1 MTDAMA
7 INYREHQQ
15 NLDFISQS
23 YIADDQSISLKSD
36 MNNIGAPS
44 NLDNLPAG
52 IVAGPALVDF
62 SNAADPAIRAAI
74 TLALVFASR
83 VATAAACAAADSADA
98 WLARYTHALD
108 QLGFA
113 RSGHALVAQRFAKT
127 GLALHRAIIPFLT
140 VALGGA
146 ALGPVILAG
155 LQNLSEAESSAPW
168 VALFDRHSRRLDVH
182 ELHFAAVESTPADT
196 HIRYAIARLNVQL
209 SSATI
214 LFSKITRARANF
226 HSAATDMAASNAL
239 LMAIAPD
246 LRTRLEAELHAYVG
260 TAFLGEG

>member
-1 MTDAMA
+1 MTIKMDEFGD
-7 INYREHQQ
+7 IYHNNRK
-15 NLDFISQS
+15 FISES
-23 YIADDQSISLKSD
+23 NIGDDDIISLKSD
-36 MNNIGAPS
+36 IDNISPS
-44 NLDNLPAG
+44 FHDIDNLPAA

-62 SNAADPAIRAAI
+62 SNAGDPAIRAAI
-74 TLALVFASR
+74 ALALVFASR
-83 VATAAACAAADSADA
+83 AATAATATAQGADA

-182 ELHFAAVESTPADT
+182 ELHFAAVESTTADT

-214 LFSKITRARANF
+214 LFSRVTRARADF
-226 HSAATDMAASNAL
+226 HSATTGMTASNAL

-246 LRTRLEAELHAYVG
+246 LRARLEADLHAYVG
-260 TAFLGEG
+260 PAFLGAG